1 MTIAQAAHLSGQ
13 PTSRSGRIEIRG
25 LTKQF
30 AGADIYRN
38 FNLELREGEFVSIF
52 GPNGCGKSTFINLIS
67 GIIPMDAGTVLYDG
81 KTIEKTR
88 MSYVFQN
95 YRDALFPWLRAISN
109 IQYPLKILGMDNRPP
124 SPGRELLAEF
134 DIRTTSTA
142 PYELSG
148 GQQQTISIFPRT
160 DHGS

>member
-1 MTIAQAAHLSGQ
+1 MTIAQPAHLSGQ
-13 PTSRSGRIEIRG
+13 PTPRSGRIEIRG

-67 GIIPMDAGTVLYDG
+67 GIVPMDAGTVLYDG

-88 MSYVFQN
+88 LSYVFQN
-95 YRDALFPWLRAISN
+95 YRDALFLGCARSATFN
-109 IQYPLKILGMDNRPP
+109 IR
-124 SPGRELLAEF
+124 
-134 DIRTTSTA
+134 
-142 PYELSG
+142 
-148 GQQQTISIFPRT
+148 
-160 DHGS
+160 